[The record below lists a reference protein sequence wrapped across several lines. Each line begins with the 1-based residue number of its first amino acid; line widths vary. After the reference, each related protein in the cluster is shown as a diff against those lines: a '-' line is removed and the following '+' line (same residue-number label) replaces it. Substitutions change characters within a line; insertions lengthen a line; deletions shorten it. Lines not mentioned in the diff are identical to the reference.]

1 VSQISAHHAKARTIE
16 VPTGPVAVLDS
27 VAIAELRGTA
37 LLLPGYTGTKE
48 DFVDLLDPLAARGFR
63 VVAMDQPGQYESPGP
78 ADYLAYTPDWLGS
91 VACAVA
97 QALGAGP
104 IHLLG
109 HSFGGLSAR
118 AAVIAQ
124 PGLFA
129 SLTLLDSGPAK
140 LGGGRTAQIDI
151 LEPLYESGGI
161 EAVYDQLERL
171 AMADP
176 AWKTRPQ
183 ALKDFLRRRFVR
195 STPAGVRG
203 MGTSLVTEPD
213 RVDELRASGVR
224 MLVAYGEHDNAWSPK
239 TQAEMADRLG
249 ARREMIPGAV
259 HSPAIEATDATV
271 KVLDDFWSQA

>member
-1 VSQISAHHAKARTIE
+1 VSQISAHHAKAST
-16 VPTGPVAVLDS
+16 VQVSTGPVAVLDS
-27 VAIAELRGTA
+27 AATAELRGTA

-48 DFVDLLDPLAARGFR
+48 DFVDILDPLAARGFR
-63 VVAMDQPGQYESPGP
+63 VVAMDQPGQYQSPGP
-78 ADYLAYTPDWLGS
+78 TDYLAYTPDWLGS

-97 QALGAGP
+97 QTLDTGP

-118 AAVIAQ
+118 AAVIAK
-124 PGLFA
+124 PELFA

-161 EAVYDQLERL
+161 EAVYNQLEQL

-183 ALKDFLRRRFVR
+183 ALKDFLRTRFVG
-195 STPAGVRG
+195 STAASLRG

-213 RVDELRASGVR
+213 RVDELRATGVR
-224 MLVAYGEHDNAWSPK
+224 VLVAYGEHDDAWSPK
-239 TQAEMADRLG
+239 TQAEMAERLG
-249 ARREMIPGAV
+249 APREMIPGAI
-259 HSPAIEATDATV
+259 HSPAVEATDAVV